1 MKVIKNIRKRR
12 LEKFKARVVMDYQR
26 KVHAETEKIYNES
39 KAETDF
45 LNKKYQEKIA
55 ELTARYEQEI
65 KIIREQERKKYEPII
80 YEREQEVQRL
90 RDHINERKKYYEAMI
105 DREYRLEE
113 TGRAV
118 IANFQR
124 GADKIQEG
132 LQSLF
137 RGQSQIEAYN
147 KDQIKQDNKI
157 QGLIKNE

>member
-1 MKVIKNIRKRR
+1 MKIIKNIRKRR
-12 LEKFKARVVMDYQR
+12 LEKFKARLMIDYQ
-26 KVHAETEKIYNES
+26 KKITTEIDLLDAKYNEKITRLS
-39 KAETDF
+39 S
-45 LNKKYQEKIA
+45 
-55 ELTARYEQEI
+55 RYEQEI

-80 YEREQEVQRL
+80 YDREQEIQRL
-90 RDHINERKKYYEAMI
+90 RDHINERKKYYETMI

-118 IANFQR
+118 IADFQR
-124 GADKIQEG
+124 GLDKIQEG
-132 LQSLF
+132 LQCMF